1 MSPKEHKLIGQQV
14 GRYLVHK
21 TIGQGGMANVFLA
34 HLHSPLSN
42 VKKLDS
48 PLNQSS
54 YTPHT
59 LIKDNQES
67 WVALK
72 LLHPHLADDP
82 KAVQR
87 FWEEISV
94 ASQLK
99 HQHICHVLDL
109 GEHKGIPYLIMPFLR
124 GKSLAQLIYDSP
136 CTRIPLPICLSIIL
150 DLAAGLSYAQ
160 QLSDSDGRP
169 LDLIHR
175 DVSPHNAFL
184 EFNGYAKILDFGI
197 AQIKKLHQ
205 STSGTQLGKV
215 AYMAPE
221 QFEGTVTQQADL
233 WSLAVTAWELLTLHP
248 LFDADHHMKTMY
260 QVLHADIPKL
270 SDYRDDIPIVI
281 ENVILSALQRDNQL
295 RPSTIKEWSQ
305 SIQNHLDQVI
315 DMPLNEVERH
325 QMTSRWM
332 SDYFD
337 LQDYIPQQESDLQLG
352 SKSNTTNTQAT
363 TNALHSTSI
372 MHHNEGAKE
381 QKPKTNASSF
391 SSSEIESNKSSTFVP
406 NLNEVIHQSLLESK
420 ITQPIQSILTNH
432 ATSTLVTHI
441 QKIPNQ
447 DINEFNRNHKIQD
460 YSDQEFF
467 IKSTNNYKKNY
478 VFRGLIISILCI
490 SLWYL
495 YALLDTSYLK
505 HPNPKIMGKM
515 QVILGDQHKAQ
526 GMLSIS
532 SYPCEAMIY
541 NQTTKVFLG
550 NSPLKTTLP
559 AGMYSLLLKPSRKKK
574 NCTPRSI
581 LVEIKEKESQIYEI
595 NLAIDH
601 SFEE

>member
-1 MSPKEHKLIGQQV
+1 
-14 GRYLVHK
+14 
-21 TIGQGGMANVFLA
+21 
-34 HLHSPLSN
+34 
-42 VKKLDS
+42 
-48 PLNQSS
+48 
-54 YTPHT
+54 
-59 LIKDNQES
+59 
-67 WVALK
+67 
-72 LLHPHLADDP
+72 
-82 KAVQR
+82 
-87 FWEEISV
+87 
-94 ASQLK
+94 
-99 HQHICHVLDL
+99 
-109 GEHKGIPYLIMPFLR
+109 MPFLR

-136 CTRIPLPICLSIIL
+136 RTLIPLPICLSIIL

-160 QLSDSDGRP
+160 QLTDSDGRP

-175 DVSPHNAFL
+175 DVSPHNAFI

-205 STSGTQLGKV
+205 STSGTQLGKI

-233 WSLAVTAWELLTLHP
+233 WSLAVTAWELLTLQP

-260 QVLHADIPKL
+260 QVLNADIPKL

-281 ENVILSALQRDNQL
+281 EHAILSALQRDIQL
-295 RPSTIKEWSQ
+295 RPSTIREWSQ

-315 DMPLNEVERH
+315 EMPLNKTERH
-325 QMTSRWM
+325 QMTSQWM

-337 LQDYIPQQESDLQLG
+337 LQDHIPQPEPDYTQPD
-352 SKSNTTNTQAT
+352 SKSNSTTN
-363 TNALHSTSI
+363 NLHSTSFV
-372 MHHNEGAKE
+372 HHTDEFRE
-381 QKPKTNASSF
+381 QKSKMNSSSF
-391 SSSEIESNKSSTFVP
+391 TYNEIEPNKSSDFVP
-406 NLNEVIHQSLLESK
+406 SLNEVIHQSLLESN
-420 ITQPIQSILTNH
+420 ITQSIQSTLANSTK
-432 ATSTLVTHI
+432 STLVNNT
-441 QKIPNQ
+441 KKSPNQ
-447 DINEFNRNHKIQD
+447 DMNEFNLNHNIQD
-460 YSDQEFF
+460 HRDQKLF
-467 IKSTNNYKKNY
+467 IKSTSVHKKNY
-478 VFRGLIISILCI
+478 VLRALIISILCI

-495 YALLDTSYLK
+495 YALLDTSNSK
-505 HPNPKIMGKM
+505 NPNTKIMGKT

-532 SYPCEAMIY
+532 SYPCEAIIY
-541 NQTTKVFLG
+541 NEATKDFLG